1 MWRWRRTLAVGLVAA
16 VAAWECRCAAQTFTP
31 ESPEVRAAIEKGIKY
46 IEGNPGGGLGHLSL
60 SALTLVKDGAGAEH
74 PVVQRAVA
82 TVQAEVAGGPE
93 NVKADI
99 YSTSVAIMFLV
110 ALDPKLYRYEIEKLV
125 KSLHRRQKEQGA
137 WGYPEGHQVG
147 GKTCDTSMT
156 QFAVLALFEA
166 AEYAEIR
173 TDPSIWERVMI
184 WLIRTQDPSGCF
196 GYQGTVS
203 TGKIGER
210 VKQSGNR
217 HSMTIAGACSVYI
230 CRDQL
235 GLAPLKKAV
244 NDETPDALRIVE
256 TDAQKRARVKT
267 KLEER
272 LINRCRG
279 DVNRWLKDNFEIEK
293 PEGWLHY
300 YLYGLER
307 YQTLLEAEGTTVLK
321 PNWYHLGAKL
331 LLSTQKGDGS
341 WEGNAG
347 NPPETCFAV
356 LFLLRSMKKSLSR
369 SAQRFPE
376 GLAALGRGVPP
387 LPEVRVRGGQVTPR
401 PLADVG
407 QALALLASP
416 TLPGQEDQR
425 AAALET
431 LAELAQRGNREQL
444 SAHAEALVVLTEAAL
459 PEVRLAAV
467 QALGRG
473 RSFEHVPVLIRRL
486 EDADLEVVLAAREAL
501 VEISRRPDAFG
512 FDPQASATAREA
524 AVQRWRDW
532 YRSIC
537 PDARFE

>member
-1 MWRWRRTLAVGLVAA
+1 MWSWRCLVAMCLTA
-16 VAAWECRCAAQTFTP
+16 GVVGWSCRCTAQTLTP
-31 ESPEVRAAIEKGIKY
+31 DSPEVRAAIEKGIKY
-46 IEGNPGGGLGHLSL
+46 IEGNPGGGVGQLSL
-60 SALTLVKDGAGAEH
+60 SGLTLVKNGAGPEH
-74 PVVQRAVA
+74 AVVQRAVA
-82 TVQAEVAGGPE
+82 AVQAEVASGPE

-173 TDPSIWERVMI
+173 TDPSIWERVMK

-244 NDETPDALRIVE
+244 GDETPDALRPVE
-256 TDAQKRARVKT
+256 TDAQRRARVKT
-267 KLEER
+267 TLDER
-272 LINRCRG
+272 LVNRCRG
-279 DVNRWLKDNFEIEK
+279 DANRWLKDNFQIEK

-307 YQTLLEAEGTTVLK
+307 YETLLEAEGATVLK

-331 LLSTQKGDGS
+331 LLSTQKEDGS
-341 WEGNAG
+341 WEGNAN

-369 SAQRFPE
+369 SKERFPE
-376 GLAALGRGVPP
+376 GLAAVGRGIPP
-387 LPEVRVRGGQVTPR
+387 SPQVRVRGGQVTPR
-401 PLADVG
+401 PLGDVAH
-407 QALALLASP
+407 ALALLAAP
-416 TLPGQEDQR
+416 ALPGQEQER

-431 LAELAQRGNREQL
+431 LADLAHQADRKQI
-444 SAHAEALVVLTEAAL
+444 SAHAEALVELTENTQ

-467 QALGRG
+467 QALARG
-473 RSFEHVPVLIRRL
+473 RSFQHVPALIARL

-501 VEISRRPDAFG
+501 VEISRRSDAFG
-512 FDPQASATAREA
+512 FDPQASPTAREA
-524 AVQRWRDW
+524 AVQKWRDW
-532 YRSIC
+532 YRSVC

>member
-1 MWRWRRTLAVGLVAA
+1 MWTRQLALVAGSM
-16 VAAWECRCAAQTFTP
+16 AAILGWSSQGAAQLLTP
-31 ESPEVRAAIEKGIKY
+31 ESPEVRSAIEKGIKFL
-46 IEGNPGGGLGHLSL
+46 EANPGGGVGPLCLA
-60 SALTLVKDGAGAEH
+60 ALTLVKNGAGPEH
-74 PVVQRAVA
+74 PVVQRAVS
-82 TVQAEVAGGPE
+82 TVQAEVASGPE
-93 NVKADI
+93 NVRADI

-137 WGYPEGHQVG
+137 WGYPEGHQTG
-147 GKTCDTSMT
+147 GKTCDSSMT

-173 TDPSIWERVMI
+173 TDPAIWERVMV
-184 WLIRTQDPSGCF
+184 WLIRTQDPSGSF

-210 VKQSGNR
+210 VKQSGSR
-217 HSMTIAGACSVYI
+217 HSMSIAGACSVYI

-235 GLAPLKKAV
+235 GLAPLKKAA
-244 NDETPDALRIVE
+244 NDETPDALRLVE
-256 TDAQKRARVKT
+256 TEAQKRARVKT
-267 KLEER
+267 KLDEK

-321 PNWYHLGAKL
+321 SNWYHLGAKL
-331 LLSTQKGDGS
+331 LLSTQKEDGS

-347 NPPETCFAV
+347 NPAETCFAV

-369 SAQRFPE
+369 SAERFPE
-376 GLAALGRGVPP
+376 GLLAAGRGIPP
-387 LPEVRVRGGQVTPR
+387 AQDVRVRSGQVTPR
-401 PLADVG
+401 PLDD
-407 QALALLASP
+407 LAQSLVLLQSP
-416 TLPGQEDQR
+416 ALPGQEAQR

-431 LAELAQRGNREQL
+431 LEDLAQRGEREQIA
-444 SAHAEALVVLTEAAL
+444 AHAEALDRLTKASQ

-467 QALGRG
+467 KALGRG
-473 RSFEHVPVLIRRL
+473 RSFEHVPALIDRL

-501 VEISRRPDAFG
+501 VAISRRSDAFG
-512 FDPQASATAREA
+512 FDPQGSATARQA
-524 AVQRWRDW
+524 AIEKWHEW
-532 YRSIC
+532 YRAVC
-537 PDARFE
+537 PDAQSE